1 MSRRTK
7 VFFRVAVL
15 VAVGLFLYIRIAA
28 HQSTLAAW
36 GGWHAA
42 LEKADVRLWTTMLLL
57 AALNW
62 GIEAAKWRLLMT
74 EVQPM
79 GRLRAFSATLAG
91 TAIGLFTPNRTGEFV
106 GRVLFLAPE
115 NRWRGGFASVLGSI
129 AQFAITVVAGG
140 TAFVLWFPQ
149 RAVTDGGHWLALA
162 IVAMVALVA
171 VGTLIFYFQ
180 PRLLQQVVARL
191 PLLRRLGKEAAVLD
205 NFPLRISATVLALSG
220 LRYAI
225 FMAQYM
231 LLLSLVAVVPL
242 TTSLLAVPL
251 IFLTTTLVPTMLL
264 TELGVRGSV
273 AVALLVPALH
283 DPSPVLLAALM
294 LWAVNLALPAVVG
307 GYILLTKRIRGP
319 V

>member
-42 LEKADVRLWTTMLLL
+42 LEKADVRLWTAMLLL

-91 TAIGLFTPNRTGEFV
+91 TAIGMFTPNRTGEFV

-129 AQFAITVVAGG
+129 AQFAITVIAGG
-140 TAFVLWFPQ
+140 TAFVLWLPQ
-149 RAVTDGGHWLALA
+149 RAVSDGGHWPSLAMA
-162 IVAMVALVA
+162 AVVSLVA
-171 VGTLIFYFQ
+171 IATLIFYFQ
-180 PRLLQQVVARL
+180 PRLLQQVVAKL
-191 PLLRRLGKEAAVLD
+191 PLIRRLGKEAAVLD
-205 NFPLRISATVLALSG
+205 KFPLRISAMVLALSG

-231 LLLSLVAVVPL
+231 VLLTLVAVVPL
-242 TTSLLAVPL
+242 ATSLLAVPL

-273 AVALLVPALH
+273 AVVLLVPALQ

-307 GYILLTKRIRGP
+307 GFILLSQRIRGP